1 MCSSGGG
8 YMKIKNTWVVSIGL
22 IGITLVAMVMQNTEI
37 AALAVGGLVGWLAG
51 DKNGTTE

>member
-1 MCSSGGG
+1 
-8 YMKIKNTWVVSIGL
+8 MKIKNTWVVSIGL